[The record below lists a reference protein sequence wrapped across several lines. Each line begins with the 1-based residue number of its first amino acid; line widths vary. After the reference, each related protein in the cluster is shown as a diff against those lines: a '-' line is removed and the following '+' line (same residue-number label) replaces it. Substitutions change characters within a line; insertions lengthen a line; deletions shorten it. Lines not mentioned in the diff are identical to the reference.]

1 MVIDM
6 KRIFKSA
13 ALCLAAV
20 LFLSNIFI
28 TNAAGRPDDSSTPKS
43 VDILFFHDTHS
54 HLDSFSTIVD
64 EEAVTVGGF
73 ARIKTLIN
81 EQIAANPDT
90 LLLDAG
96 DFSMGTLVQ
105 AIFSSESA
113 ELRMLGSLG
122 CEATTLGNHEFDYRS
137 KGLAGALDA
146 AIDSGEPVPAMVLC
160 NIDWETMEAEGL
172 TEDQQL
178 LKDAFDHYGARD
190 YIVVD
195 KGGVKIA
202 ILGVFGED
210 ALACSPTCALKFKDI
225 SEAAAETVQEIRE
238 KEDAD
243 MIVCLSHSGTNADE
257 SKSEDEILAKSVPEI
272 DLIISGHTH
281 SLLPEPIRHGD
292 TYIVSA
298 GEYGKYLGSL
308 TLRQTENGRWIMD
321 VEKDYR
327 LTPITDDIA
336 PDPATQEKIASLMN
350 LVDSVYLSQFGY
362 TSHQVL
368 AQNDV
373 GFCPQKDLGSTHTD
387 QNLGN
392 FMSDSYVY
400 SLENAANYDG
410 HPVDVAIVPS
420 GCVRD
425 SYSDGDITVTDVF
438 NSFSLGIGTDEIPG
452 YPVISVYLT
461 GAELKTVAEI
471 DASISDFM
479 PAARLYTSG
488 LEFSYNPNRMILN
501 KVTDCYLRD
510 HDGNRVEIEDDRLYR
525 VVGDLYSGQMLGAVT
540 DVSYGLLS
548 VTPKFADGTPIEN
561 IEDAIIMENGQEMKA
576 WTVFA
581 RYMESLED
589 TDGDGTANIPQIYTS
604 AQGRKIVE
612 DSTSLKDL
620 LKQPNKYAFM
630 IVGVILAALII
641 IILLLILICKF
652 VRKVFRRSSYRR

>member
-1 MVIDM
+1 M
-6 KRIFKSA
+6 KRIFRPA

-20 LFLSNIFI
+20 LFLFNVSV
-28 TNAAGRPDDSSTPKS
+28 TKVAGSTYDAAAPKS
-43 VDILFFHDTHS
+43 VDIMFFHDTHS
-54 HLDSFSTIVD
+54 HLDSFSTIMD
-64 EEAVTVGGF
+64 DEAVSVGGF

-81 EQIAANPDT
+81 EQKTYNPDT
-90 LLLDAG
+90 LILDAG

-137 KGLAGALDA
+137 KGLAGALNA

-172 TEDQQL
+172 TADQQL
-178 LKDAFDHYGARD
+178 LKDAFEHYGARD

-202 ILGVFGED
+202 ILGVFGAD
-210 ALACSPTCALKFKDI
+210 ALACAPTCVLKFKDI
-225 SEAAAETVQEIRE
+225 SEAAAETVKEIQE
-238 KEDAD
+238 KEDVD

-257 SKSEDEILAKSVPEI
+257 SKSEDEILAKSVPDI

-281 SLLPEPIRHGD
+281 SVLTEPICHGD

-308 TLRQTENGRWIMD
+308 TMRQTENGRWTMD
-321 VEKDYR
+321 VQRGDYR
-327 LTPITDDIA
+327 LTPITDDIT
-336 PDPATQEKIASLMN
+336 PDPATQDKINSLMD

-362 TSHQVL
+362 TNDQVL
-368 AQNDV
+368 VQNDIS
-373 GFCPQKDLGSTHTD
+373 FCAQEDLRAHTD

-392 FMSDSYVY
+392 FMSDAYVY
-400 SLENAANYDG
+400 AVENAADYDG
-410 HPVDVAIVPS
+410 HPVDVSIVPY

-425 SYSDGDITVTDVF
+425 SYPEGDITVTDVF
-438 NSFSLGIGTDEIPG
+438 NSFSLGIGLDEIPG

-461 GAELKTVAEI
+461 GEELKTVAEI
-471 DASISDFM
+471 DASISDLM
-479 PAARLYTSG
+479 IYARLYTSG
-488 LEFSYNPNRMILN
+488 LEFTYNPNRLILN

-510 HDGNRVEIEDDRLYR
+510 HNGNRVEIEDDKLYR

-540 DVSYGLLS
+540 GVSYGLLS

-561 IEDAIIMENGQEMKA
+561 IEDAIITENGREMKA

-581 RYMESLED
+581 RYMESFED
-589 TDGDGTANIPQIYTS
+589 TDGDGISNVPQIYAA
-604 AQGRKIVE
+604 AQGRKLVE
-612 DSTSLKDL
+612 DSSSLIDL

-630 IVGVILAALII
+630 IIGVVLVIL
-641 IILLLILICKF
+641 IILILLILLITKLL
-652 VRKVFRRSSYRR
+652 RKILRKKRRKNKGT

>member
-1 MVIDM
+1 M
-6 KRIFKSA
+6 KRFVRPA
-13 ALCLAAV
+13 AFCLAV
-20 LFLSNIFI
+20 ILFLFHISV
-28 TNAAGRPDDSSTPKS
+28 TEAADSTGTTPPKS
-43 VDILFFHDTHS
+43 VDIMFFHDTHS

-64 EEAVTVGGF
+64 DEAVSVGGF

-81 EQIAANPDT
+81 EQKSANPDT
-90 LLLDAG
+90 LIIDAG

-105 AIFSSESA
+105 TIFSSESA

-137 KGLAGALDA
+137 RGLAGALDA
-146 AIDSGEPVPAMVLC
+146 AIGSGEPVPAMVLC
-160 NIDWETMEAEGL
+160 NIDWETMESEGL
-172 TEDQQL
+172 TEDQKL
-178 LKDAFDHYGARD
+178 LKEAFDRYGARD

-202 ILGVFGED
+202 ILGVFGKD
-210 ALACSPTCALKFKDI
+210 ALACAPTCALKFKDI
-225 SEAAAETVQEIRE
+225 SEAAAETVKEIQE

-257 SKSEDEILAKSVPEI
+257 SKSEDEILAKSVPAI

-281 SLLPEPIRHGD
+281 TLLPEPVRHGD

-327 LTPITDDIA
+327 LTPITDDII
-336 PDPATQEKIASLMN
+336 PDPATQDKIDSLMG

-362 TSHQVL
+362 TSDQVL
-368 AQNDV
+368 AQNHV
-373 GFCPQKDLGSTHTD
+373 GFCPQEDLGSTHTD

-392 FMSDSYVY
+392 IMSDSYVY
-400 SLENAANYDG
+400 AVENAADYDG
-410 HPVDVAIVPS
+410 HPVDVAIVPY

-425 SYSDGDITVTDVF
+425 SYPDGDITVTDVF
-438 NSFSLGIGTDEIPG
+438 NSFSLGIGPDEIPG

-461 GAELKTVAEI
+461 GKELKTVAEI
-471 DASISDFM
+471 DASISDLM
-479 PAARLYTSG
+479 IYARLYTSG
-488 LEFSYNPNRMILN
+488 LEFSYNPNRLILN

-510 HDGNRVEIEDDRLYR
+510 HDGNRVEIEDDKLYR

-540 DVSYGLLS
+540 SVSYGLLS

-561 IEDAIIMENGQEMKA
+561 IEDAIVLENGREMKA

-581 RYMESLED
+581 RYMESFED
-589 TDGDGTANIPQIYTS
+589 TDGDGIPNIPQIYAA

-612 DSTSLKDL
+612 DSTALKDL
-620 LKQPNKYAFM
+620 VKHPNKYAVLIAAVLL
-630 IVGVILAALII
+630 IVLAIVILLIV
-641 IILLLILICKF
+641 LICKILHKIL
-652 VRKVFRRSSYRR
+652 RKRKNSAR

>member
-1 MVIDM
+1 M
-6 KRIFKSA
+6 KRFFRPA

-20 LFLSNIFI
+20 LFLLHI
-28 TNAAGRPDDSSTPKS
+28 TVTEAAGGSDDTFPPKS
-43 VDILFFHDTHS
+43 VDIMFFHDTHS

-64 EEAVTVGGF
+64 DEAVSVGGF

-81 EQIAANPDT
+81 EQKAKNPDT
-90 LLLDAG
+90 LIIDAG

-137 KGLAGALDA
+137 RGLAGALDA

-160 NIDWETMEAEGL
+160 NIDWETMEEEGL
-172 TEDQQL
+172 TEDQKL
-178 LKDAFDHYGARD
+178 LKDAFDHYGAGD

-210 ALACSPTCALKFKDI
+210 ALSCAPTCVLKFRDI
-225 SEAAAETVQEIRE
+225 SEAAAETVKEIQE
-238 KEDAD
+238 KEDVD

-308 TLRQTENGRWIMD
+308 TMRQTENGRWIMD
-321 VEKDYR
+321 VKGGDYR
-327 LTPITDDIA
+327 LTPITDDIT
-336 PDPATQEKIASLMN
+336 PDPATQDKIDSLME

-362 TSHQVL
+362 TSDQVL
-368 AQNDV
+368 AQNHV
-373 GFCPQKDLGSTHTD
+373 GFCPQEALGSTHTD

-392 FMSDSYVY
+392 IMSDSYVY
-400 SLENAANYDG
+400 AVENAADYDG
-410 HPVDVAIVPS
+410 HPVDVAIVPY

-425 SYSDGDITVTDVF
+425 SYPDGDVTVTDVF
-438 NSFSLGIGTDEIPG
+438 NSFSLGIGPDEIPG

-461 GAELKTVAEI
+461 GEELKTVAEI
-471 DASISDFM
+471 DASISDLM
-479 PAARLYTSG
+479 IYARLYTSG
-488 LEFSYNPNRMILN
+488 LEFSYNPNRLILN

-510 HDGNRVEIEDDRLYR
+510 HDGNRVEIEDDKLYR

-540 DVSYGLLS
+540 GVSYGLLS

-561 IEDAIIMENGQEMKA
+561 IEDAIVTENGREMKA

-581 RYMESLED
+581 RYMESFED
-589 TDGDGTANIPQIYTS
+589 TDNDGISNIPQVYAT

-620 LKQPNKYAFM
+620 LKHPNKYAFM
-630 IVGVILAALII
+630 ILAVIL
-641 IILLLILICKF
+641 IILAVVILLIVLICRLI
-652 VRKVFRRSSYRR
+652 RKILQKRKKRSKA

>member
-1 MVIDM
+1 M
-6 KRIFKSA
+6 KRIFRPAALYLAAILLLFNIFTANAVGSA
-13 ALCLAAV
+13 AA
-20 LFLSNIFI
+20 
-28 TNAAGRPDDSSTPKS
+28 TPPKT

-54 HLDSFSTIVD
+54 HLDSFSTM
-64 EEAVTVGGF
+64 ENGEAVTVGGF

-81 EQIAANPDT
+81 EQMAANPDT
-90 LLLDAG
+90 LLVDAG

-105 AIFSSESA
+105 TIFSSESA
-113 ELRMLGSLG
+113 ELRMLGSMG

-160 NIDWETMEAEGL
+160 NIDWEAMEAEGL

-178 LKDAFDHYGARD
+178 LKDAFDRYGAKD

-195 KGGVKIA
+195 KGDVKIA

-210 ALACSPTCALKFKDI
+210 ALACAPTCALKFRDA
-225 SEAAAETVQEIRE
+225 SEAAAETVQEIQE
-238 KEDAD
+238 KEDVD
-243 MIVCLSHSGTNADE
+243 MIVCLSHSGTNVDE
-257 SKSEDEILAKSVPEI
+257 SKSEDEILAKSVPGI
-272 DLIISGHTH
+272 DLIVSGHTH
-281 SLLPEPIRHGD
+281 SLLTEPIRHGD

-308 TLRQTENGRWIMD
+308 TLRQTENGRWTMD
-321 VEKDYR
+321 VEKDYS

-336 PDPATQEKIASLMN
+336 SDPATQEKIASLMD
-350 LVDSVYLSQFGY
+350 LVDSVYLSRFGY
-362 TSHQVL
+362 TSDQVL

-373 GFCPQKDLGSTHTD
+373 GFCPQEDLGSTHTD

-400 SLENAANYDG
+400 AVENAVDYDG
-410 HPVDVAIVPS
+410 HPVDVAIVPN

-425 SYSDGDITVTDVF
+425 SYLDGDITVTDVF
-438 NSFSLGIGTDEIPG
+438 NSFSLGIGPDQIPG

-471 DASISDFM
+471 DASISDLM
-479 PAARLYTSG
+479 IYARLYTSG
-488 LEFSYNPNRMILN
+488 LEFSYNPNRLILN

-510 HDGNRVEIEDDRLYR
+510 HDGNRVEIENDRLYR

-561 IEDAIIMENGQEMKA
+561 IEDAIVTENGQEMKA

-589 TDGDGTANIPQIYTS
+589 TDGDGTANIPQIYAS

-630 IVGVILAALII
+630 IFGVILAALIL
-641 IILLLILICKF
+641 IILLVVLICKI
-652 VRKVFRRSSYRR
+652 VRKVLRHKGNRSI